1 MPSVNFV
8 PPRRHLA
15 RATAVLLAGLLI
27 GAPPLPAQGAAPANS
42 SVAVYLDCRA
52 SCDFSLIRTEI
63 TYVNWVRDREVAD
76 VHVLLTSQRAGAGG
90 EQFTAAFL
98 GARSFSGRGDTLTFT
113 TNPTT
118 TGDELRRGVTRM
130 LALGLVQFVAR
141 TTAAQSLRVTRG
153 DTAKANGAQLATAHD
168 PWKAWVFSLSLS
180 GSTDGERYQESQN
193 MNSHVSAD
201 RVTEAW
207 KTNFDYWYSYRYDR
221 VTEQEFDSLGVLQS
235 DSTYKIRQR
244 DWGLE
249 LLQVKSLTSHWS
261 LGANLEVASQLFR
274 NQDLRTEAA
283 AAIEYNYFPYSQAT
297 RRELVVRFGVGA
309 VSYWYADTTI
319 FDKVRES
326 LPRQYLEL
334 EYRTREPWGSASVSA
349 QHRNFL
355 NDASKRTT
363 EINAGLSVRLF
374 RGFSVNAN
382 GGYEWIRDQV
392 YLAKGTQQ
400 TAVNV
405 LLRRRALLSG
415 FQYQMRLGLSYTF
428 GSIYNN
434 VVNPRF

>member
-1 MPSVNFV
+1 MLSEIFAHLL
-8 PPRRHLA
+8 RRSA
-15 RATAVLLAGLLI
+15 RAIAVVLAGLTL
-27 GAPPLPAQGAAPANS
+27 GALPLDGQGAAPANG

-98 GARSFSGRGDTLTFT
+98 GVRRFSGRGDTLTFT

-118 TGDELRRGVTRM
+118 TSDEQRRGVTRM

-141 TTAAQSLRVTRG
+141 TSAAQSLRVTRG
-153 DTAKANGAQLATAHD
+153 DSSKANSAQSAPTND
-168 PWKAWVFSLSLS
+168 PWNAWVFSISLS
-180 GSTDGERYQESQN
+180 GSTDGERAYKSQN
-193 MNSHVSAD
+193 VNSRFSAN

-207 KTNFDYWYSYRYDR
+207 KTNFNYSYSYRDNR
-221 VTEQEFDSLGVLQS
+221 VTVQEY
-235 DSTYKIRQR
+235 DSTGALAQEETYENLLR
-244 DWGLE
+244 DWDAE
-249 LLQVKSLTSHWS
+249 LRQVMSISDHWS
-261 LGANLEVASQLFR
+261 VGGNVEVASQVFR
-274 NQDLRTEAA
+274 NQDLRVEGN
-283 AAIEYNYFPYSQAT
+283 AAIEYNLFPYSQAT
-297 RRELVVRFGVGA
+297 RRELVVRYGVGA

-319 FDKVRES
+319 FDKIRES
-326 LPRQYLEL
+326 LPRHFLEV
-334 EYRTREPWGSASVSA
+334 EYRTREPWGSVNVSA

-355 NDASKRTT
+355 TDASKRTT
-363 EINAGLSVRLF
+363 EVNGGLNVRLF

-382 GGYEWIRDQV
+382 AGYEWIRDQV
-392 YLAKGTQQ
+392 YLPRGEQD
-400 TAVNV
+400 AVDV